1 MLSEVLFFLLY
12 FRLSDVYFL
21 NQFTF
26 RSFHCGFLALLS
38 LKNTMYY
45 GKSILDPYHSLQ
57 TIYLHLHLHSNQS
70 TNAAV
75 TSTITFN
82 SYYDEDFHLKCLKI
96 IPIYFLVYIF
106 YDLKHCHQR
115 IDLLIH
121 HTVCLLWG
129 YTNIAQF
136 VGLVSFVIVSEGIT
150 VAYTINIFK
159 NQLIYR
165 LIFTF
170 LVRFPVWF
178 ITSYYYYS
186 SYNVND
192 TLIYLFNYTILFI
205 MILMDCVWFSQN
217 LKKLKQICECDDGYI
232 IKTKT
237 NR

>member
-12 FRLSDVYFL
+12 FRLSDLYFL

-26 RSFHCGFLALLS
+26 RSFHCSSLALLS

-57 TIYLHLHLHSNQS
+57 TIHLQSNQLN
-70 TNAAV
+70 T
-75 TSTITFN
+75 TSN
-82 SYYDEDFHLKCLKI
+82 GYGHEDFHLKI
-96 IPIYFLVYIF
+96 IPVYFIVYIV
-106 YDLKHCHQR
+106 YDLKHCHKR

-129 YTNIAQF
+129 YINITRF
-136 VGLVSFVIVSEGIT
+136 IGFISFFILAEGIT
-150 VAYTINIFK
+150 FAYTINTLK

-170 LVRFPVWF
+170 FVRFPIW
-178 ITSYYYYS
+178 IIGSYYYYF
-186 SYNVND
+186 SYNTYNTV
-192 TLIYLFNYTILFI
+192 IYLFNHTIIFI

-217 LKKLKQICECDDGYI
+217 LKKLKQICRRECECTDQ
-232 IKTKT
+232 
-237 NR
+237 NE